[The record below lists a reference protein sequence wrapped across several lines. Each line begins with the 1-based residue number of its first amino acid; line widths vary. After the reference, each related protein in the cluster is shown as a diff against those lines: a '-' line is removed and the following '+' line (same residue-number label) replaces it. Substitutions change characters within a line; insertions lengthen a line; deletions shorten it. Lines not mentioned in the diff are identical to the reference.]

1 MPSISVIIPVYN
13 VEKYLGRCLDSLLA
27 QTWTDWEALCVD
39 DGSRDASGT
48 ILDSYAGRDSRFR
61 VVHVD
66 NGGTS
71 HARNIALDMVGG
83 EFLMLLDSDD
93 FIHPQ
98 TMELC
103 MYFARRDSSDLVTFT
118 YHHPYRTLTSALQF
132 LHLPEYKPKFK
143 KYDPSKVETRVT
155 ENVFEYATE
164 YSKPDDIDRTWAVKH
179 CHPVRCMYRME
190 IMDNLR
196 FIEGIIYED
205 FPWWSSVLFRTRKMT
220 IMRLPLYYYY
230 PNFKGAII
238 SSGNRYKIESLK
250 KALAAAE
257 QICNSEIDSYK
268 IERWK
273 KHFLTPFRSKLE
285 KKLKALK

>member
-1 MPSISVIIPVYN
+1 M
-13 VEKYLGRCLDSLLA
+13 
-27 QTWTDWEALCVD
+27 
-39 DGSRDASGT
+39 
-48 ILDSYAGRDSRFR
+48 
-61 VVHVD
+61 
-66 NGGTS
+66 
-71 HARNIALDMVGG
+71 
-83 EFLMLLDSDD
+83 
-93 FIHPQ
+93 
-98 TMELC
+98 
-103 MYFARRDSSDLVTFT
+103 
-118 YHHPYRTLTSALQF
+118 
-132 LHLPEYKPKFK
+132 
-143 KYDPSKVETRVT
+143 ETRIT

-285 KKLKALK
+285 KKLKSLK